1 MYAIDAK
8 GLDYCRLNSR
18 IREAVAGGA
27 TRLSLSNVNGHRYI
41 ACGLRGPL
49 KIELNGTG
57 GNDLGAYMNGPE
69 ITVKGNV
76 QDCAG
81 NTMNAGSIIV
91 EGRAGDI
98 LGYGMCGGEI
108 LIRGDVGSR
117 TGVHIKA
124 GEGQGPVLIIGG
136 TAGDF
141 LGEYM
146 AGGTIIVLG
155 LDSDAAAVGRQC
167 GVGMYG
173 GSIFVNAR
181 SFPGYAGKGVVVSSP
196 DDEDLALIAGHIARF
211 AGLFGLD
218 AAAVLKDGFVKL
230 TPRARRPYG
239 SMYVGA

>member
-1 MYAIDAK
+1 MYTIDAK
-8 GLDYCRLNSR
+8 GLDYRRLNSR
-18 IREAVAGGA
+18 IREAVSSGE

-41 ACGLRGPL
+41 ACGFKGPL
-49 KIELNGTG
+49 KIELIGTG
-57 GNDLGAYMNGPE
+57 GNDLGAYMSGPE

-81 NTMNAGSIIV
+81 NTMNAGSILV

-98 LGYGMCGGEI
+98 LGYGMSGGEI
-108 LIRGDVGSR
+108 LIQGDVGSR
-117 TGVHIKA
+117 AGVHIKA
-124 GEGQGPVLIIGG
+124 WEGQGPVLIIGG

-155 LDSDAAAVGRQC
+155 LDSDAPAVGRQC

-181 SFPGYAGKGVVVSSP
+181 KFPGNAGKGVVVSLP
-196 DDEDLALIAGHIARF
+196 DDEDRALIAGYVARF
-211 AGLFGLD
+211 AELFGHD
-218 AAAVLKDGFVKL
+218 ATAIMKEGFVKL
-230 TPRARRPYG
+230 APQARRPYG